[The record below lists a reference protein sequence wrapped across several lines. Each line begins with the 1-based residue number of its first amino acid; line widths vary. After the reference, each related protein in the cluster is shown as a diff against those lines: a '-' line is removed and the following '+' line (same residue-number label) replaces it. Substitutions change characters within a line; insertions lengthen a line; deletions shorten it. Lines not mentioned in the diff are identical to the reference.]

1 MCIFASLLQ
10 KMDKRKTFKA
20 DLLGITASLTCAV
33 HCSVLPLAIAY
44 GLLSSSFLSGHGL
57 VEMVFIMISVGLAI
71 YTLWGSYQSRHRNV
85 LPLALFGIGLI
96 SIMTGLL
103 NHGSVEIVLA
113 TFGGLLIAISHF
125 INIRLNRRVGNI
137 CYS

>member
-1 MCIFASLLQ
+1 
-10 KMDKRKTFKA
+10 MDKRKTFKA

-44 GLLSSSFLSGHGL
+44 GLLSSSFLTGHGL
-57 VEMVFIMISVGLAI
+57 VEMVFILISVGLAI

-85 LPLALFGIGLI
+85 LPLILFGIGLLC
-96 SIMTGLL
+96 IMTGLL
-103 NHGSVEIVLA
+103 NHGSVEIIMA
-113 TFGGLLIAISHF
+113 TFGGLLIAFSHF